1 MNLIKLFI
9 IFLILTLIGIQV
21 YFYYFDKNIDENFND
36 ENIEKNENIGEIQ
49 NIEEIENI
57 QEIENIKKIENIP
70 SVDKQMV
77 DTIIKETDEK
87 EIHID
92 KNENEYFNFN
102 DNYDNQ
108 EIINFENPNPWDKII
123 INDINKKFFLK
134 IYNYDE
140 EKFIKWK
147 TLIKNLDYDINTK
160 ELIIQ
165 EPENVSLAITHL
177 ILSNFNNE
185 IKFEEI
191 INHNLIDISIE
202 KTNIKNVTKRL
213 KSLIKKSI
221 HPDTL
226 NINQVNNEV
235 LNEKPLNLFQE
246 NNITPYG
253 GTEYAFF

>member
-21 YFYYFDKNIDENFND
+21 YFYYFDKNTDENFND
-36 ENIEKNENIGEIQ
+36 ENIEEIKDIE

-57 QEIENIKKIENIP
+57 KNTENILNIN
-70 SVDKQMV
+70 KQMV
-77 DTIIKETDEK
+77 DTIIEETNENEINVDKYMIEDEK
-87 EIHID
+87 
-92 KNENEYFNFN
+92 NEYFNFN

-108 EIINFENPNPWDKII
+108 QIINFENPNPWNKII

-134 IYNYDE
+134 IYNYNE

-185 IKFEEI
+185 INFEEI

-221 HPDTL
+221 HPDTS
-226 NINQVNNEV
+226 NINQVNTEV
-235 LNEKPLNLFQE
+235 LNEKPLNLFNT
-246 NNITPYG
+246 NNISPYG